1 MTATIAAPRKRAAKR
16 VPLNVIGIAFG
27 TAGLAGAWTTA
38 TVALNAPA
46 AVGQVLWAVA
56 AAAWLIIGV
65 RYLVAA
71 GSIAA
76 VMSDLRSPVLGPFG
90 ALYPVVGSLLA
101 AHLAP
106 LLPELAA
113 VGVWLMAL
121 VSVAFGGWFVSSLMT
136 QPRDPAALHGG
147 YLLPTVAATLLTAQS
162 FALIGQRQWA
172 MGFFAVGILFWAL
185 IGSAL
190 MLRFA
195 TGPQIPEPLMPTL
208 AIFSAPPAV
217 AGNAWWAIADGEA
230 STVHTILGATM
241 VALLLPHL
249 FLVRR
254 YLIATFAVGFWA
266 LTFTAAAS
274 AGYAVRLLT
283 ASDGGTA
290 AVVGAWVALVLATT
304 LIAAVAIGS
313 LHLALASRR
322 LAAR

>member
-1 MTATIAAPRKRAAKR
+1 MTTVLTAPRTGKR
-16 VPLNVIGIAFG
+16 VPLNTVGIAFG

-38 TVALNAPA
+38 AASLHAPE
-46 AVGQVLWAVA
+46 AVGHVLWAVA
-56 AAAWLIIGV
+56 ATAWIVIIA
-65 RYLVAA
+65 RYLAGARSVAT
-71 GSIAA
+71 ILT
-76 VMSDLRSPVLGPFG
+76 DLRAPVLGPFG

-106 LLPELAA
+106 YLPGVATA
-113 VGVWLMAL
+113 GVWLMTSA
-121 VSVAFGGWFVSSLMT
+121 SVAFGAWFVSSLLT

-162 FALIGQRQWA
+162 LDQIGQRQWA
-172 MGFFAVGILFWAL
+172 LGFFAVGILFWAL

-190 MLRFA
+190 LLRFA

-217 AGNAWWAIADGEA
+217 AGNAWWAITDGEITA
-230 STVHTILGATM
+230 VHTLLGATM

-283 ASDGGTA
+283 ASGGGA
-290 AVVGAWVALVLATT
+290 AAALGAWTAMILATV
-304 LIAAVAIGS
+304 LVGSVAAGS
-313 LHLALASRR
+313 LRVAWASGRQ
-322 LAAR
+322 AKP